1 MLMDDNDSL
10 FINAMQLKST
20 EEFTDDVTLRE
31 KVRSLDLE
39 IRFLTEHLNES
50 QN

>member
-10 FINAMQLKST
+10 FINAMQWKST
-20 EEFTDDVTLRE
+20 EEFADDVTLRE